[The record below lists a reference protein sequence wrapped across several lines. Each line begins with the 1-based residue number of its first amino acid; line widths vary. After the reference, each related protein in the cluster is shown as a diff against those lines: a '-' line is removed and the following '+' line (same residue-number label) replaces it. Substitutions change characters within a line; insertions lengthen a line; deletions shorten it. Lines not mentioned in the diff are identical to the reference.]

1 MNITT
6 QSLLM
11 RFQNR
16 ITMGIKDWF
25 KKKPDVEPDEVVE
38 KSEPITLPEL
48 DREELL
54 DETLSVIMSDET
66 MPVPEIIV
74 DAVPEYDS
82 GEVEVESLLDESM
95 ESNYELNTVD
105 ETDFEDMLENARVI
119 GDIPEEVTFEKG
131 E

>member
-1 MNITT
+1 
-6 QSLLM
+6 
-11 RFQNR
+11 
-16 ITMGIKDWF
+16 MGIKDWF
-25 KKKPDVEPDEVVE
+25 KKKPDVEPNEVVE

-119 GDIPEEVTFEKG
+119 GDLPEEVTFEKG